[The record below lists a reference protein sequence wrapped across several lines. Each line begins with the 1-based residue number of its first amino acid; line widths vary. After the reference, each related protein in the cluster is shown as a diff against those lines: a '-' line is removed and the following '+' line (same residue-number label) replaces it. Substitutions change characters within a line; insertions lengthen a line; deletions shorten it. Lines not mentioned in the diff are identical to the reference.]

1 MLYGTPV
8 YIATTRIQRR
18 KHHKKRINKKWA
30 KRYGY
35 IEYNSM
41 PYGQVVLLDGVL
53 YMTQKTFDFLQLQI
67 DKGTI

>member
-41 PYGQVVLLDGVL
+41 TYGQVVLLDGVL